1 MQSVVTAKV
10 LVSKATR
17 SVNSF
22 RKIFDA
28 PYPRPRHPYDSPSF
42 DLCSIKTGKWY
53 QRTSLMSGSETP
65 TTTLAQNGVQRQVGG
80 TV

>member
-1 MQSVVTAKV
+1 MQCVVTAKV

-22 RKIFDA
+22 MKIFDE
-28 PYPRPRHPYDSPSF
+28 PYPGPRHPYDSPSF
-42 DLCSIKTGKWY
+42 DLRSIKTRKWY
-53 QRTSLMSGSETP
+53 QRTSLMRGSDTL
-65 TTTLAQNGVQRQVGG
+65 TTTLAQNGVQRQMGG